1 MNPQRDNIIAA
12 GVGGL
17 PPSTPAIRW
26 ASAEAQRR
34 GGRTAPGWLTL
45 CWWASPSVMIPPGT
59 ESITG

>member
-34 GGRTAPGWLTL
+34 EAGLRRAGLHGVGGLRRA
-45 CWWASPSVMIPPGT
+45 
-59 ESITG
+59 